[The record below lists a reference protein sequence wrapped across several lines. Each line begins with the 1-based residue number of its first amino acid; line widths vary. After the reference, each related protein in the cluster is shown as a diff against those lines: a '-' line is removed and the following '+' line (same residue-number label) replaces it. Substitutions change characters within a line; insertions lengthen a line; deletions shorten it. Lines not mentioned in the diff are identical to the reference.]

1 MLRCSLISQQIF
13 ITLGLGT
20 VVNTM
25 VVVYSVMCL
34 TLATPW
40 TIDCQASLTMGF
52 SRQEYWSGLPFPFLG
67 DFPNPGTE
75 PRSPALQVDSLPTE
89 LWGRSCEG
97 RYKGEYN
104 GYLSCPQAAYS
115 LGKIGKNPASKHL
128 GLFHRSAVGEMASP
142 WRRERSKQWWPPS
155 QSCGWSSCED

>member
-1 MLRCSLISQQIF
+1 MLRCSIISQQIF

-67 DFPNPGTE
+67 DFPNPGIE

-89 LWGRSCEG
+89 L
-97 RYKGEYN
+97 
-104 GYLSCPQAAYS
+104 
-115 LGKIGKNPASKHL
+115 
-128 GLFHRSAVGEMASP
+128 
-142 WRRERSKQWWPPS
+142 
-155 QSCGWSSCED
+155 